1 MTRSLRKAVIAAT
14 LLSLVVST
22 VSPNAYS
29 QGRMRS
35 VPARD
40 SESTQP
46 IPAGAQ
52 FIPAGTIIILE
63 MDDRLSSA
71 GSRASDRFR
80 AHVVS
85 PVIDG
90 ANKTLINVGTVVE
103 GHVSTV
109 SKAKWRHRSGILAIE
124 FDNLRRPNGTPV
136 PVKAALTSA
145 NADDRKRLDEE
156 GNVKAGSSIKRDIV
170 FIGGGAGAGA
180 AIGVF
185 TGGILLGAGIGAAAG
200 LTAALLMK
208 GQDVVIEPG
217 ERFGMV
223 LTQQIASNAL
233 LPTNISPIIPT
244 PPYTPTPTPSPYTP
258 TPTITPSPYSPTYP
272 TTRPVDPNRQT
283 PGSLNPYDATATRE
297 SDGSVRL
304 RVNAD
309 APSPGWRVFSN
320 HENIASNAVRIRLRG
335 TPPSS
340 SSYNAQL
347 RQSTVTPV
355 PEICLDDR
363 SGLLRRADLMDKY
376 GRRLFSVEIPYQP
389 GNRYARAPVAPANS
403 GTSYPG
409 TTNPGASYPG
419 ATNPPVYTPP
429 STGQQQGGTQLP
441 ASSLAAMAQSAAQ
454 KVDVIR
460 RQYGNDLNYM
470 IDRNGQATFFGAQ
483 PPAAEQKQFFDG
495 LMALYAS
502 LLKLQTGASDANT
515 SRVNAQKVQEDA
527 NFTNQAWRRVR
538 LDANMNNRWSAAYAE
553 INSLLSVAL
562 R

>member
-14 LLSLVVST
+14 LLSLVVSA
-22 VSPNAYS
+22 VSPNVYS

-71 GSRASDRFR
+71 GSRVSDRFR

-85 PVIDG
+85 PVVDG

-233 LPTNISPIIPT
+233 LPTNISPITPSQPLTPTSPITANPPIYT
-244 PPYTPTPTPSPYTP
+244 PPVQQS
-258 TPTITPSPYSPTYP
+258 
-272 TTRPVDPNRQT
+272 DPNRQL
-283 PGSLNPYDATATRE
+283 PGPLNPYDVTATRE

-309 APSPGWRVFSN
+309 APSAGWRVFSN

-335 TPPSS
+335 TPPPS

-347 RQSTVTPV
+347 RQSTITPV

-363 SGLLRRADLMDKY
+363 SGLLRRADMMDRY
-376 GRRLFSVEIPYQP
+376 GRRLFSVDIPYQP
-389 GNRYARAPVAPANS
+389 GNRYARAPVAPANP
-403 GTSYPG
+403 GTSYSG

-429 STGQQQGGTQLP
+429 STGQQGGTQPP

-470 IDRNGQATFFGAQ
+470 IDRNGQATFFGTQ

-495 LMALYAS
+495 LMALHAS

-538 LDANMNNRWSAAYAE
+538 LDANTNNRWSAAYTE
-553 INSLLSVAL
+553 ISSLLSVAL